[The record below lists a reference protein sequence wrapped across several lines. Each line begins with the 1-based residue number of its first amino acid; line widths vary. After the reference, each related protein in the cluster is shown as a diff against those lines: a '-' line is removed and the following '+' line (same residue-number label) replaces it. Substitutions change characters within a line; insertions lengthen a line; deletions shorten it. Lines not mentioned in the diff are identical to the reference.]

1 MIDIYESESAR
12 YTSHDSPNVV
22 NLARIVQMRI
32 LCGYPY
38 PILAD
43 LDLDLDVDTKVVSAD
58 EDMSQS
64 RNEAPWLT
72 QPTGNWQT
80 KRKSGVED
88 KEGESNGGFVDEDRP
103 QKNGKCSKRCSWE
116 EGWKQGRTESA
127 L

>member
-1 MIDIYESESAR
+1 VLLQSEQAYMIDIYESESAR

-43 LDLDLDVDTKVVSAD
+43 LDLDVDTKVVSAD

-64 RNEAPWLT
+64 T
-72 QPTGNWQT
+72 S
-80 KRKSGVED
+80 RKGPKGDLPSV
-88 KEGESNGGFVDEDRP
+88 
-103 QKNGKCSKRCSWE
+103 C
-116 EGWKQGRTESA
+116 